1 MGQQSTPSDSS
12 LASGCSRAEAK
23 VTHHSSCSGW
33 CTRLA
38 SPAQWGDGEFAVSWG
53 YESYFLGQDPAE
65 CLTYPEIFFKSY
77 SNTCPSGLPVFF
89 SCKRPT
95 TIFETWRP
103 NSQCLRV
110 CTVFCI
116 PAASVY
122 PSEASRKRYSV
133 SQLQLE
139 AESYVFSMKGTPCAG
154 LPWNV
159 PTILKGSG
167 HLLYLR
173 NYRLKVKI
181 FSVLN

>member
-23 VTHHSSCSGW
+23 VTHHPSCSGW

-65 CLTYPEIFFKSY
+65 CLIYPEIFF
-77 SNTCPSGLPVFF
+77 SNHILTPALVDCLFF

-103 NSQCLRV
+103 SSQRLRV

-116 PAASVY
+116 SAASVY
-122 PSEASRKRYSV
+122 PSESSRKLYSV

-139 AESYVFSMKGTPCAG
+139 AESYVFSMKGTPRAG

-167 HLLYLR
+167 HLSYLR
-173 NYRLKVKI
+173 NYRLKVKN

>member
-89 SCKRPT
+89 PAKDQPL
-95 TIFETWRP
+95 F
-103 NSQCLRV
+103 LRREGPIHSAWGSALCFV
-110 CTVFCI
+110 SLQPPSTPQKLLESDTVSHNC
-116 PAASVY
+116 SW
-122 PSEASRKRYSV
+122 K
-133 SQLQLE
+133 
-139 AESYVFSMKGTPCAG
+139 
-154 LPWNV
+154 
-159 PTILKGSG
+159 
-167 HLLYLR
+167 
-173 NYRLKVKI
+173 LKVT
-181 FSVLN
+181 FSVWRAHLVLVFLEMCQRSSKALVISYI